1 MKIKEV
7 TRLLAVLIVGF
18 VFGSGL
24 SPLHAEDPVA
34 KGEILNVCIN
44 KKSGAL
50 RVASKCT
57 TAERKTV
64 LGGVGARGEKGDKGD
79 IGATGLMGETGAVG
93 PQGVQGPAGTNGVNG
108 AQGERGLTG
117 ATGATGAQGVQGER
131 GLTGV
136 AGPQGERGQVGLT
149 GAQGPQGFTGA
160 TGSVASLRT
169 RSITVWEQS
178 FGSFCSSFFGFSALN
193 ANTSLSTFGNS
204 ISLNKSCS
212 TLTSSN
218 VTVYAP

>member
-1 MKIKEV
+1 MKLAEI

-18 VFGSGL
+18 IFGSGL
-24 SPLHAEDPVA
+24 TPLHAEDPVPA
-34 KGEILNVCIN
+34 GEILSVCIN
-44 KKSGAL
+44 KKSGAI
-50 RVASKCT
+50 RVANKCT

-79 IGATGLMGETGAVG
+79 TGATGLTGETGATGATGATG
-93 PQGVQGPAGTNGVNG
+93 PQGP
-108 AQGERGLTG
+108 QGERGLTG
-117 ATGATGAQGVQGER
+117 ATGA
-131 GLTGV
+131 
-136 AGPQGERGQVGLT
+136 
-149 GAQGPQGFTGA
+149 QGPQGFTGATGA

-169 RSITVWEQS
+169 RSITVWDQS
-178 FGSFCSSFFGFSALN
+178 YGSFCSSLFGFTVLN
-193 ANTSLSTFGNS
+193 GNTSLSTFGSS

>member
-1 MKIKEV
+1 VLNNRLATNYINPKGFTMKLKEV

-18 VFGSGL
+18 IFGSGVT
-24 SPLHAEDPVA
+24 PLHAEDPVPT
-34 KGEILNVCIN
+34 GEILNVCIN

-50 RVASKCT
+50 RVANKCT

-79 IGATGLMGETGAVG
+79 TGATGLTGETGATG

-117 ATGATGAQGVQGER
+117 ATG
-131 GLTGV
+131 
-136 AGPQGERGQVGLT
+136 P
-149 GAQGPQGFTGA
+149 QGPQGFTGA
-160 TGSVASLRT
+160 TGAQGSLSNLRT

-178 FGSFCSSFFGFSALN
+178 FSNSCSNFGFVALSSR
-193 ANTSLSTFGNS
+193 TSLVNGFSGT
-204 ISLNKSCS
+204 ISLNQSCTALYPS
-212 TLTSSN
+212 TL
-218 VTVYAP
+218 TVYAP

>member
-1 MKIKEV
+1 VLNNRLATNYINPKGFTMKLKEV

-18 VFGSGL
+18 IFGSGVT
-24 SPLHAEDPVA
+24 PLHAEDPVPT
-34 KGEILNVCIN
+34 GEILNVCIN
-44 KKSGAL
+44 KKTGAL
-50 RVASKCT
+50 RVANKCT

-79 IGATGLMGETGAVG
+79 TGATGLTGETGATG
-93 PQGVQGPAGTNGVNG
+93 PQGPAGTNGING
-108 AQGERGLTG
+108 AQGERGP
-117 ATGATGAQGVQGER
+117 QGER
-131 GLTGV
+131 GLTG
-136 AGPQGERGQVGLT
+136 P
-149 GAQGPQGFTGA
+149 QGPQGFTGATGA

-178 FGSFCSSFFGFSALN
+178 FGSFCSSLFGFTVLN
-193 ANTSLSTFGNS
+193 GNTSLSTFGNS

-212 TLTSSN
+212 TLSSSN